1 VTRDVDAKIA
11 VYDSS
16 CIRFSIRAKKR
27 STVGHAWVDYTALWN
42 APHITDILRK
52 LWHNSRYANS
62 RYVFSEKAPLLIVK
76 LIYSLKVFRAGIHG
90 ARERTYVPSMH
101 LLNKSVHASVITLV
115 NSSLV
120 KNERDTARR
129 LP

>member
-1 VTRDVDAKIA
+1 MIQVALDSVFEPRNAVQLGTHGCITRHSGMRHTSPTSYVNCGTIQDM
-11 VYDSS
+11 
-16 CIRFSIRAKKR
+16 
-27 STVGHAWVDYTALWN
+27 
-42 APHITDILRK
+42 HI
-52 LWHNSRYANS
+52 S